1 MSERGGKLL
10 ETVNRQVAGLLK
22 LLSTRGEG
30 GLSLPCP
37 GREELGD
44 GTVAATTEHV
54 TRVYQL
60 LAQFLSGQ
68 EHEPGV
74 HGTRGRDE
82 TLELSEL
89 LQRLCAA
96 RTALEPLADLPD
108 RELDAV
114 PRDGSFRFC
123 DGRRTLEQVIARVL
137 AHQQH
142 HVDALNGAL
151 A

>member
-1 MSERGGKLL
+1 MSERGAKLF
-10 ETVNRQVAGLLK
+10 EAADRQVAGLLK

-30 GLSLPCP
+30 ALERPCP

-44 GTVAATTEHV
+44 GTVSATTRHII
-54 TRVYQL
+54 RVYEL
-60 LAQFLSGQ
+60 LARFLSGQ
-68 EHEPGV
+68 EHEPGL
-74 HGTRGRDE
+74 HGSRQGGE
-82 TLELSEL
+82 PVELSQ
-89 LQRLCAA
+89 LQQQLCAA

-114 PRDGSFRFC
+114 PGNGSFRFC
-123 DGRRTLEQVIARVL
+123 DGRRTLQQVIARVL
-137 AHQQH
+137 AHQEH

>member
-1 MSERGGKLL
+1 MSERGAKLF
-10 ETVNRQVAGLLK
+10 EAADRQVAGLLK

-30 GLSLPCP
+30 ALSLPCP

-44 GTVAATTEHV
+44 GTVSATTEHIA
-54 TRVYQL
+54 RVYEL
-60 LAQFLSGQ
+60 LARFLSGQ
-68 EHEPGV
+68 EHEPGL
-74 HGTRGRDE
+74 HSTRRRGE
-82 TLELSEL
+82 PLELSEL
-89 LQRLCAA
+89 LHELCAA

-114 PRDGSFRFC
+114 PGNGSFRFC
-123 DGRRTLEQVIARVL
+123 DGRRTLEQMIAKVL

-142 HVDALNGAL
+142 HIDALNGAV